1 MDDTYSLP
9 SCKEDNVVG
18 QVILQIIQMIHMDKF
33 GEKRSIRNSIFL
45 QRVQRERGNSKAH

>member
-9 SCKEDNVVG
+9 SCKEDYVVG

-33 GEKRSIRNSIFL
+33 GEKMFNFPVESMF
-45 QRVQRERGNSKAH
+45 